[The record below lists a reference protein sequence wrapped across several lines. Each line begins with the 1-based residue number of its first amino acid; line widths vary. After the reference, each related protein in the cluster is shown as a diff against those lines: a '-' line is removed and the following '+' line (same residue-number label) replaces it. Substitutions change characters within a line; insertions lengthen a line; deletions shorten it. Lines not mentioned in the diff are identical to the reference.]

1 MAVTAGRFELFIRQ
15 RLGALSRTL
24 PPARAGDVTSVHQAR
39 VATRRL
45 REALPLITR
54 GSSLRK
60 HRRRVR
66 RLTRALGP
74 VRELDVALLTLDEF
88 DDRQGT
94 APSRSGRQQ
103 GTAPSRSG
111 RQQGTAPSRSGRQ
124 GEVPRAG
131 ILSLQQAIR
140 QERTRMQVDMR
151 RTIDRTR
158 LPKLS
163 EKLVAAARKRDKESP
178 GPRTVDPKQLAA
190 ARDRAARR
198 AERLRIKIENAA
210 AIYLAD
216 RLHEVRIAAK
226 KLRYA
231 LEIVRDLSR
240 SRATARILTLKR
252 AQDLLGR
259 IHDLE
264 VLIARTRAIQGSPNA
279 PTLRVSAD
287 MDLLVRRLETECRRL
302 HGRYIAMR
310 APLLAICDH
319 VSGVRPSRRGEPAA

>member
-60 HRRRVR
+60 HKRRVR
-66 RLTRALGP
+66 LLTRALGP

-88 DDRQGT
+88 DNRQGT
-94 APSRSGRQQ
+94 APSRSGRQD
-103 GTAPSRSG
+103 
-111 RQQGTAPSRSGRQ
+111 
-124 GEVPRAG
+124 EVPRAG

-319 VSGVRPSRRGEPAA
+319 LSGVRPSRRGEPAA

>member
-94 APSRSGRQQ
+94 AR
-103 GTAPSRSG
+103 SRSG

-151 RTIDRTR
+151 RTIDRIR

-216 RLHEVRIAAK
+216 RLHEGRIAAK

>member
-1 MAVTAGRFELFIRQ
+1 MAVTTGRFEWLIRQ

-24 PPARAGDVTSVHQAR
+24 PSARAGDVTSVHQAR

-54 GSSLRK
+54 GSSLQK
-60 HRRRVR
+60 HTRRVR

-88 DDRQGT
+88 DDTQGTARSRSGKPQGT
-94 APSRSGRQQ
+94 APSRSGR
-103 GTAPSRSG
+103 P
-111 RQQGTAPSRSGRQ
+111 QGTAPSRSGRQ

-131 ILSLQQAIR
+131 VLSLQQVIR
-140 QERTRMQVDMR
+140 QERARMQVDMR

-158 LPKLS
+158 LAKLS
-163 EKLVAAARKRDKESP
+163 EKLVAAARKRDKEGP
-178 GPRTVDPKQLAA
+178 GPRSVDPKQLAA

-210 AIYLAD
+210 AIYLPD
-216 RLHEVRIAAK
+216 RLHQVRIAAK

-310 APLLAICDH
+310 APLLTICDH
-319 VSGVRPSRRGEPAA
+319 VSGVRASRRGEPAA

>member
-1 MAVTAGRFELFIRQ
+1 
-15 RLGALSRTL
+15 
-24 PPARAGDVTSVHQAR
+24 
-39 VATRRL
+39 
-45 REALPLITR
+45 
-54 GSSLRK
+54 
-60 HRRRVR
+60 
-66 RLTRALGP
+66 
-74 VRELDVALLTLDEF
+74 
-88 DDRQGT
+88 
-94 APSRSGRQQ
+94 
-103 GTAPSRSG
+103 
-111 RQQGTAPSRSGRQ
+111 
-124 GEVPRAG
+124 
-131 ILSLQQAIR
+131 
-140 QERTRMQVDMR
+140 MQVDMR
-151 RTIDRTR
+151 RTIDRTH
-158 LPKLS
+158 LAKLS
-163 EKLVAAARKRDKESP
+163 DKLVAAARKRDKEGP
-178 GPRTVDPKQLAA
+178 GPRTVDPKQFAA

-210 AIYLAD
+210 AIYLPD

-252 AQDLLGR
+252 AQDLHGR

-310 APLLAICDH
+310 APMLTICDH
-319 VSGVRPSRRGEPAA
+319 VPGVRTSRRGEPAA